1 MTQEE
6 LDALMKIGEELES
19 DDEPTPSA
27 SVGDLSLEDLGGA
40 NELNLSSTALSSS
53 AGELNL
59 GAPALQNGANEPN
72 LSATALSNGASEL
85 DLGVSA
91 LQKGANAQNA
101 ENLNELN
108 INTPPSN
115 EHKVVHQLDEVTR
128 DSEEKAIE
136 MMDRLEN
143 IGKFFN
149 HIELAL
155 EDIKENISK
164 NQATFSTLNAKFPHI
179 QTFKT
184 ALNASTKSLE
194 ASENIFKLLQQG
206 QDEVFVS
213 MDAMQYQDIH
223 RQKIERAVN
232 VMRALNRYMNSL
244 FEGDIDDSK
253 RVSSAVHIAGDS
265 TKDVMN
271 DGDIEDLIASLRG
284 NK

>member
-1 MTQEE
+1 MLAGAKIIFLCYNAFLAYIQGYKTMTQEE

-19 DDEPTPSA
+19 DDEPTPSEPSA
-27 SVGDLSLEDLGGA
+27 SVGDLSAEDLSGA
-40 NELNLSSTALSSS
+40 NELNLST
-53 AGELNL
+53 
-59 GAPALQNGANEPN
+59 
-72 LSATALSNGASEL
+72 TALSNGANEL

-91 LQKGANAQNA
+91 LQRGANSQNA

-223 RQKIERAVN
+223 RQKIERAIN

>member
-19 DDEPTPSA
+19 DDEPTPSEPSA
-27 SVGDLSLEDLGGA
+27 SVGDLSAEDL
-40 NELNLSSTALSSS
+40 S
-53 AGELNL
+53 
-59 GAPALQNGANEPN
+59 GANEPN
-72 LSATALSNGASEL
+72 LSATALSNSANEL

-91 LQKGANAQNA
+91 LQKGANSQNA

-164 NQATFSTLNAKFPHI
+164 NQAIFSTLNAKFPHI

-244 FEGDIDDSK
+244 LDRKST
-253 RVSSAVHIAGDS
+253 RLNSSH
-265 TKDVMN
+265 
-271 DGDIEDLIASLRG
+271 
-284 NK
+284 

>member
-53 AGELNL
+53 ASELNL
-59 GAPALQNGANEPN
+59 GAPALQNSTNEPN
-72 LSATALSNGASEL
+72 LSATALSNGTNEL

>member
-53 AGELNL
+53 ASELNL
-59 GAPALQNGANEPN
+59 GAPALQNSANELN
-72 LSATALSNGASEL
+72 LSTTALSNGASEL

>member
-19 DDEPTPSA
+19 DDEPTPSEPSA
-27 SVGDLSLEDLGGA
+27 SVGDLSAEDLSGA
-40 NELNLSSTALSSS
+40 NEPNLSTTALSNS
-53 AGELNL
+53 ASELNL
-59 GAPALQNGANEPN
+59 GAPALQNSAN
-72 LSATALSNGASEL
+72 EL

-155 EDIKENISK
+155 EYIKENISK

>member
-6 LDALMKIGEELES
+6 LDALMKIGEELE
-19 DDEPTPSA
+19 DGEDEQA
-27 SVGDLSLEDLGGA
+27 SQE
-40 NELNLSSTALSSS
+40 
-53 AGELNL
+53 
-59 GAPALQNGANEPN
+59 ANEPN
-72 LSATALSNGASEL
+72 SAQESTQKAEEVA
-85 DLGVSA
+85 DLPSW
-91 LQKGANAQNA
+91 
-101 ENLNELN
+101 
-108 INTPPSN
+108 TPPEPSK

-136 MMDRLEN
+136 MMDRLEA
-143 IGKFFN
+143 IGRFFSRSEVN
-149 HIELAL
+149 LESVKESVEKNVEIFSAL
-155 EDIKENISK
+155 S
-164 NQATFSTLNAKFPHI
+164 AKFPHI

-184 ALNASTKSLE
+184 ALEQNTKALE
-194 ASENIFKLLQQG
+194 ASDDTFKLLQQG
-206 QDEVFVS
+206 QDEVFIS

-244 FEGDIDDSK
+244 FEGTIDDSK

-271 DGDIEDLIASLRG
+271 DDDIEDLIASLRQ

>member
-19 DDEPTPSA
+19 GDDGATQGSA
-27 SVGDLSLEDLGGA
+27 SS
-40 NELNLSSTALSSS
+40 
-53 AGELNL
+53 
-59 GAPALQNGANEPN
+59 Q
-72 LSATALSNGASEL
+72 NGASEQ
-85 DLGVSA
+85 DLGANSA
-91 LQKGANAQNA
+91 LNSNANGENSALNSGAKGANGENSSDLAQNSSGVA
-101 ENLNELN
+101 NSSSTNAKNSSTSARNDSLNDLQ
-108 INTPPSN
+108 IDTWSPPPPSN

-149 HIELAL
+149 HIEIAL
-155 EDIKENISK
+155 ENIKANVLK
-164 NQATFSTLNAKFPHI
+164 NKETFTTLNAKFPHI

-184 ALNASTKSLE
+184 ALEASTKSLE
-194 ASENIFKLLQQG
+194 DSESIFKVLQQG

-223 RQKIERAVN
+223 RQKIERAIN

-244 FEGDIDDSK
+244 FEGSIDDSK

-271 DGDIEDLIASLRG
+271 DDDIEDLIASLRA
-284 NK
+284 K

>member
-6 LDALMKIGEELES
+6 LDALMKIGEELEDGEAQETAQAS
-19 DDEPTPSA
+19 GADE
-27 SVGDLSLEDLGGA
+27 
-40 NELNLSSTALSSS
+40 
-53 AGELNL
+53 
-59 GAPALQNGANEPN
+59 
-72 LSATALSNGASEL
+72 ATAPQESKESAQSADEVAEL
-85 DLGVSA
+85 PSW
-91 LQKGANAQNA
+91 
-101 ENLNELN
+101 
-108 INTPPSN
+108 TPPEPSK

-136 MMDRLEN
+136 MMDRLEA
-143 IGKFFN
+143 IGKFFSHSEVN
-149 HIELAL
+149 LESVKESMEKNVEIFTAL
-155 EDIKENISK
+155 S
-164 NQATFSTLNAKFPHI
+164 AKFPHI

-184 ALNASTKSLE
+184 ALEHNSKALE
-194 ASENIFKLLQQG
+194 ASNDTFKLLQQG
-206 QDEVFVS
+206 QDEVFIS

-244 FEGDIDDSK
+244 FEGTIDDSK

-271 DGDIEDLIASLRG
+271 DDDIEDLIASLRQ

>member
-40 NELNLSSTALSSS
+40 NELNLSSTALSNS
-53 AGELNL
+53 ASELNL
-59 GAPALQNGANEPN
+59 GAPALQNGTNEPN
-72 LSATALSNGASEL
+72 LSATAFS
-85 DLGVSA
+85 
-91 LQKGANAQNA
+91 QGANAQND

-108 INTPPSN
+108 INTPLSN

-155 EDIKENISK
+155 EGIKENISK
-164 NQATFSTLNAKFPHI
+164 NQATFTTLSTKFPHI

-206 QDEVFVS
+206 QDEVFIS

-244 FEGDIDDSK
+244 FEGDIDDNK

>member
-19 DDEPTPSA
+19 DDEPTPSEPSA
-27 SVGDLSLEDLGGA
+27 SVGDLSAEDL
-40 NELNLSSTALSSS
+40 S
-53 AGELNL
+53 
-59 GAPALQNGANEPN
+59 GANEPN
-72 LSATALSNGASEL
+72 LSATALSNGANEL

-149 HIELAL
+149 LHAFLHILRR
-155 EDIKENISK
+155 
-164 NQATFSTLNAKFPHI
+164 PH
-179 QTFKT
+179 
-184 ALNASTKSLE
+184 
-194 ASENIFKLLQQG
+194 
-206 QDEVFVS
+206 
-213 MDAMQYQDIH
+213 
-223 RQKIERAVN
+223 RACP
-232 VMRALNRYMNSL
+232 
-244 FEGDIDDSK
+244 
-253 RVSSAVHIAGDS
+253 
-265 TKDVMN
+265 
-271 DGDIEDLIASLRG
+271 
-284 NK
+284 

>member
-1 MTQEE
+1 MLAGAKIIFLCYNAFLAYIQGYKTMTQEE

-19 DDEPTPSA
+19 DDEPTPSEPSV
-27 SVGDLSLEDLGGA
+27 SVGDLSAEDL
-40 NELNLSSTALSSS
+40 SD
-53 AGELNL
+53 
-59 GAPALQNGANEPN
+59 ANEPN
-72 LSATALSNGASEL
+72 LSATALSNGANEL

-91 LQKGANAQNA
+91 LQKGANSQNA

-223 RQKIERAVN
+223 RQKIERAIN

>member
-19 DDEPTPSA
+19 DDEPTPSEPSA
-27 SVGDLSLEDLGGA
+27 SVGDLSAEDL
-40 NELNLSSTALSSS
+40 S
-53 AGELNL
+53 
-59 GAPALQNGANEPN
+59 GANEPN
-72 LSATALSNGASEL
+72 LSATALSSSASELNLGASALQNGANEL

-91 LQKGANAQNA
+91 LQRGANSQNA

-179 QTFKT
+179 QTFKI

-223 RQKIERAVN
+223 RQKIERAIN

>member
-27 SVGDLSLEDLGGA
+27 SVGDLSAE
-40 NELNLSSTALSSS
+40 
-53 AGELNL
+53 NL
-59 GAPALQNGANEPN
+59 GGANEPN
-72 LSATALSNGASEL
+72 LSATALSNSASELNLGAPALQNSTNEPNLSATALSNGANEL

-206 QDEVFVS
+206 QDEVFIS

>member
-53 AGELNL
+53 ASELNL
-59 GAPALQNGANEPN
+59 GAPALQNSANELN
-72 LSATALSNGASEL
+72 LSTTALSNGASEL

-223 RQKIERAVN
+223 RQKIERAIN

>member
-6 LDALMKIGEELES
+6 LDALMKIGEEL
-19 DDEPTPSA
+19 DEP
-27 SVGDLSLEDLGGA
+27 EDSEA
-40 NELNLSSTALSSS
+40 A
-53 AGELNL
+53 
-59 GAPALQNGANEPN
+59 QDANEPN
-72 LSATALSNGASEL
+72 SAQGEKNANEEA
-85 DLGVSA
+85 DLPSW
-91 LQKGANAQNA
+91 
-101 ENLNELN
+101 
-108 INTPPSN
+108 TPPEPSK

-136 MMDRLEN
+136 MMDRLEA
-143 IGKFFN
+143 IGKFFSHSEVN
-149 HIELAL
+149 L
-155 EDIKENISK
+155 ESVKESVEK
-164 NQATFSTLNAKFPHI
+164 NVEIFTALNAKFPQI
-179 QTFKT
+179 QTFKN
-184 ALNASTKSLE
+184 ALEHNKKALAASDD
-194 ASENIFKLLQQG
+194 IFKLLQQG

-244 FEGDIDDSK
+244 FEGTIDDSK

-271 DGDIEDLIASLRG
+271 DDDIEDLIASLRQ

>member
-6 LDALMKIGEELES
+6 LDALMKIGEEL
-19 DDEPTPSA
+19 DDSEPEQETSVASEEKSANSATPSKENA
-27 SVGDLSLEDLGGA
+27 DEAADLPSW
-40 NELNLSSTALSSS
+40 
-53 AGELNL
+53 
-59 GAPALQNGANEPN
+59 
-72 LSATALSNGASEL
+72 
-85 DLGVSA
+85 
-91 LQKGANAQNA
+91 
-101 ENLNELN
+101 
-108 INTPPSN
+108 TPPEPSK

-136 MMDRLEN
+136 MMDRLEA
-143 IGKFFN
+143 IGKFFSHSEVN
-149 HIELAL
+149 LESVKESVGKNVEIFTAL
-155 EDIKENISK
+155 S
-164 NQATFSTLNAKFPHI
+164 AKFPHI

-184 ALNASTKSLE
+184 ALEHNNKALEKSDE
-194 ASENIFKLLQQG
+194 IFKLLQQG
-206 QDEVFVS
+206 QDEVFIS

-244 FEGDIDDSK
+244 FEGTIDDNK

-271 DGDIEDLIASLRG
+271 DDDIEDLIASLRQ